1 MALTSLLGAQH
12 PLASPAQQLR
22 VLRDCEDRFEPFDSA
37 LAQCGL
43 GPLTADGV
51 RVVQVNTGKLCNQTC
66 KHCHVDAGPD
76 RTEEN
81 MSRETL
87 GLCLRAIESLE
98 RPIVDITGGAPELN
112 PHFRW
117 FVRRVRALDCHVID
131 RCNLTVLTLR
141 AQHDLAM
148 FLASQRVEVVASLP
162 YFLASRTDAQRGGGV
177 FDKSLEG
184 IRKLNDLGYG
194 HQGSGLT
201 LNLVYNPTG
210 AFLPPD
216 QAAVEAD
223 FRRELRSR
231 HGIEFNSLLTIANMP
246 ISRFLEFLVRTGN
259 LDRYMGKLVSAFN
272 PAAAQGVM
280 CRTTLSIGWDGSL
293 HDCDFNQ
300 MLSLQVGGPGPRHIR
315 DFDRDL
321 LAGRPVVTGQH
332 CYGCTAGSGSSCS
345 GATI

>member
-22 VLRDCEDRFEPFDSA
+22 VLQDCEDRFQPFDSA
-37 LAQCGL
+37 LDQCGL
-43 GPLTADGV
+43 GPLTADGI
-51 RVVQVNTGKLCNQTC
+51 RVVQINTGKLCNQTC

-98 RPIVDITGGAPELN
+98 RPTVDITGGAPELN

-117 FVRRVRALDCHVID
+117 FVRRVRALGCHVID
-131 RCNLTVLTLR
+131 RCNLTVLTIR
-141 AQHDLAM
+141 GQRDLAG
-148 FLASQRVEVVASLP
+148 FLASHGVEVVASLP
-162 YFLASRTDAQRGGGV
+162 YFLASRTDAQRGSGV
-177 FDKSLEG
+177 FDKSLQG
-184 IRKLNDLGYG
+184 IRQLSDLGYG
-194 HQGSGLT
+194 RQGSGLV

-223 FRRELRSR
+223 FRHELRSR

-259 LDRYMGKLVSAFN
+259 LDRYMRKLVSAFN
-272 PAAAQGVM
+272 PAAARGVM

-300 MLSLQVGGPGPRHIR
+300 MLSLQVGGRGPRHIR
-315 DFDRDL
+315 DFDEDL

-345 GATI
+345 GATT